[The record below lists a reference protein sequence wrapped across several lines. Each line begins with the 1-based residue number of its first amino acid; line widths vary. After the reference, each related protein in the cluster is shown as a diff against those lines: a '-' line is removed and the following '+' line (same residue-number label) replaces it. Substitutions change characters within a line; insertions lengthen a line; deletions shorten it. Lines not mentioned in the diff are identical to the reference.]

1 MPRIQ
6 SVGHVGLYVND
17 LDVSKDFYTRALGF
31 QISDVGETGNLFM
44 TPDPKQD
51 HHQLVLAKGRAPAGE
66 ARVVQQVSFKVA
78 SLDELKAYK
87 AHLGKEG
94 VPIAR
99 TVSHGHS
106 ASIYLNDP
114 DGNLVELY
122 YQTPYESPPFGKPL
136 NLDQSNEAILADVRA
151 SIEEKFGTKVLH

>member
-1 MPRIQ
+1 MPRIK

-17 LDVSKDFYTRALGF
+17 LERSKDFYTRVIGMTV
-31 QISDVGETGNLFM
+31 SDVGETENLFM

-51 HHQLVLAKGRAPAGE
+51 HHQLVLAGGRTPSEG
-66 ARVVQQVSFKVA
+66 ARVVQQVSFKVED
-78 SLDELKAYK
+78 LDTLKAYK
-87 AHLGKEG
+87 AHLEKEG

-122 YQTPYESPPFGKPL
+122 YPTPYESPPFGKPL
-136 NLDQSNEAILADVRA
+136 DLDQPNEAILADVRA
-151 SIEEKFGTKVLH
+151 SIQEKWGTKVVQ